1 MSETDSGGV
10 PKEAGDSS
18 DLSSSFVTKINVTSE
33 GAANGHV
40 TGKVNGEVIVNGHS
54 DSSNEANDNKEVP
67 STENVKVE
75 EITQNGSVLTE
86 EVESVSMETDEINTS
101 KNGTDEEIRTKGD
114 VTTEEPKTNEN
125 VTTEEPKNN
134 DNETCEK
141 TAAETKSNDNQTSEK
156 INTNENLVTEENR
169 TNTLQEIDLENK
181 NENKNVEEI
190 VSETK
195 TVEITKTV
203 QEEKE
208 QVENDVVMQK
218 EIYAPKPTILSVE
231 GIDEVVLA
239 DSWSTTKR
247 DGTVKI
253 RMGTKGNQA
262 DQPVTLITVFKKTSE
277 RAPNHLALAV
287 KRDSTWKKW
296 TYQQYYAD
304 VCAAAKSFIKLGL
317 EPYHGVG
324 ILGFNSP
331 EWLISDLGC
340 IFAGGFATG
349 IYATNTPEAVEYVA
363 MHSEANVLVVENNQQ
378 LQKILKVWPNLPC
391 LKAVVQYTGEVAE
404 RKDNVYSW
412 DEFMKVGQDVTD
424 EQLQERINLAKPN
437 KCCTLIYTSGT
448 TGDPKGV
455 MLSHDNATWVA
466 VAIAK
471 LFKFVFGSE
480 VIISYL
486 PLSHIAAQM
495 MDILIPVTM
504 ASAVYFAQPDALK
517 GSLLGTLQEVRP
529 TGFFGVPRVWEKFY
543 EGIKAKARSSGALKK
558 KIGMWAKGV
567 GLKGS
572 LALMN
577 KQSMPFGWG
586 LANTLV
592 FKKARTALGLDRCR
606 FFMSG
611 AAPIMKETLE
621 FFYSLNM
628 QLHEV
633 YGMSESTGP
642 HTVGCNEDFKICSVG
657 HNFPGSETKL
667 ANPDEDGNGE
677 ICMWGR
683 HVFMGYLNAPEK
695 NKEVFDEEHW
705 LKTGDLGK
713 HDEQGFL
720 FITGRIKE
728 LIITAGGENIAPVP
742 MEDAVKEALPCINNC
757 MLIGDKRKFL
767 SMILCLKVDINPDT
781 AEPSNNLTT
790 DCKDWCK
797 SIGSEATTVED
808 IIDKKDAVVLKA
820 IQDGIDRANA
830 KSVSRAAK
838 VQKWSI
844 IPRDFSIPGGE
855 LGPTL
860 KLRRPVVTKMYKK
873 TIDAF
878 YTEAEDK

>member
-1 MSETDSGGV
+1 MIMPFDWMTGIKMSEVESGGV

-40 TGKVNGEVIVNGHS
+40 TEKVNGEVIVNGHS
-54 DSSNEANDNKEVP
+54 DSSNEDKDNKKEP
-67 STENVKVE
+67 STDNVKIE
-75 EITQNGSVLTE
+75 DINQNERVLTE
-86 EVESVSMETDEINTS
+86 KGESVSMETEERNIS
-101 KNGTDEEIRTKGD
+101 KNESKEEIRED
-114 VTTEEPKTNEN
+114 VITEGPDTD
-125 VTTEEPKNN
+125 
-134 DNETCEK
+134 DNETNAK
-141 TAAETKSNDNQTSEK
+141 TTAETKQNENHDTSE
-156 INTNENLVTEENR
+156 NLITEEDK
-169 TNTLQEIDLENK
+169 TNMLQEIDLENK

-190 VSETK
+190 VSEAK

-203 QEEKE
+203 QETKAL
-208 QVENDVVMQK
+208 VENDVVLQK
-218 EIYAPKPTILSVE
+218 EIYEPKPVLLSVE
-231 GIDEVVLA
+231 GIDEVIPA

-287 KRDSTWKKW
+287 KRDSIWKKW
-296 TYQQYYAD
+296 TYKQYYAD

-317 EPYHGVG
+317 EAYHGVG

-363 MHSEANVLVVENNQQ
+363 KHSEANVLVVENNQQ

-391 LKAVVQYTGEVAE
+391 LRAVVQYTGEVAE

-412 DEFMKVGQDVTD
+412 EEFMKVGKDVTD
-424 EQLQERINLAKPN
+424 QQLQERINLARPN

-455 MLSHDNATWVA
+455 MLSHDNMVWTASA
-466 VAIAK
+466 FAK
-471 LFKFVFGSE
+471 AFGLRYEEE

-486 PLSHIAAQM
+486 PLSHVAAQM
-495 MDILIPVTM
+495 VDLTFPVSFG
-504 ASAVYFAQPDALK
+504 ASVYFARPDALK

-543 EGIKAKARSSGALKK
+543 EGIKIKARSSGALKK

-572 LALMN
+572 HAMMN

-592 FKKARTALGLDRCR
+592 FKKAKTALGLDRCR

-695 NKEVFDEEHW
+695 NNEIFDEENW

-713 HDEQGFL
+713 HDDQGFL

-767 SMILCLKVDINPDT
+767 SMILCLKVDVDTET

-790 DCKDWCK
+790 DCKEWCK
-797 SIGSEATTVED
+797 SIGSQATTVED

-878 YTEAEDK
+878 YTEAEEK

>member
-1 MSETDSGGV
+1 MPGITMSETESGGV

-54 DSSNEANDNKEVP
+54 DSSNEDNDNKKEP
-67 STENVKVE
+67 STDNVKIE
-75 EITQNGSVLTE
+75 DINQNESVLTE
-86 EVESVSMETDEINTS
+86 KVESVSMETEESNIS
-101 KNGTDEEIRTKGD
+101 KNGTDED
-114 VTTEEPKTNEN
+114 VITVEPR
-125 VTTEEPKNN
+125 
-134 DNETCEK
+134 ETS
-141 TAAETKSNDNQTSEK
+141 SNDNPISSPAE
-156 INTNENLVTEENR
+156 EVTAS
-169 TNTLQEIDLENK
+169 TLQEIDLENK

-190 VSETK
+190 VSEAK
-195 TVEITKTV
+195 TVEITNTEQEKT
-203 QEEKE
+203 EL
-208 QVENDVVMQK
+208 VENDVVLQK
-218 EIYAPKPTILSVE
+218 EIYEPKPVLLSVE
-231 GIDEVVLA
+231 GIDEVIPA

-287 KRDSTWKKW
+287 KRESIWKKW
-296 TYQQYYAD
+296 TYKQYYAD

-317 EPYHGVG
+317 EAYHGVG

-363 MHSEANVLVVENNQQ
+363 KHSEANVLVVENNQQ

-391 LKAVVQYTGEVAE
+391 LRAVVQYTGEVAE

-412 DEFMKVGQDVTD
+412 EEFMKVGRDVTD
-424 EQLQERINLAKPN
+424 QQLQERINLARPN

-455 MLSHDNATWVA
+455 MLSHDNASWVA
-466 VAIAK
+466 VAIATR
-471 LFKFVFGSE
+471 FKFVFGSE

-543 EGIKAKARSSGALKK
+543 EGIKIKARSSGALKK

-572 LALMN
+572 HAMMN

-592 FKKARTALGLDRCR
+592 FKKAKTALGLDRCR

-667 ANPDEDGNGE
+667 SSPDEDGNGE

-695 NKEVFDEEHW
+695 NNEIFDEENW

-767 SMILCLKVDINPDT
+767 SMILCLKVDVDADT
-781 AEPSNNLTT
+781 AEPSNNLTR
-790 DCKDWCK
+790 DCKEWCK

-878 YTEAEDK
+878 YTEAEEK

>member
-18 DLSSSFVTKINVTSE
+18 DLGSSFVTKINVTSE

-54 DSSNEANDNKEVP
+54 DSSNEANDNKEEP

-75 EITQNGSVLTE
+75 EINQNGSVLAE
-86 EVESVSMETDEINTS
+86 KVESVSMETDENNTS
-101 KNGTDEEIRTKGD
+101 KNGTDEEIRTKED
-114 VTTEEPKTNEN
+114 VTTEEPKT
-125 VTTEEPKNN
+125 N

-141 TAAETKSNDNQTSEK
+141 TAAETNSNDNQTTEK
-156 INTNENLVTEENR
+156 LNTNENLVTEEDK

-190 VSETK
+190 VSEAK

-203 QEEKE
+203 QEKE
-208 QVENDVVMQK
+208 LVGNDVVMQE

-231 GIDEVVLA
+231 GIDEVIPA

-253 RMGTKGNQA
+253 RMGNKGNQA

-287 KRDSTWKKW
+287 KRDGLWKKW
-296 TYQQYYAD
+296 TYKQYYAD

-317 EPYHGVG
+317 EAYHGVG

-424 EQLQERINLAKPN
+424 EQLQERINLARPN

-455 MLSHDNATWVA
+455 MLSHDNVTWTA
-466 VAIAK
+466 AAITK
-471 LFKFVFGSE
+471 LFEFNFGSE
-480 VIISYL
+480 VLTSYL
-486 PLSHIAAQM
+486 PLSHIAAQLN
-495 MDILIPVTM
+495 DIVIPVTM

-572 LALMN
+572 YALMN

-628 QLHEV
+628 LLHEV

-667 ANPDEDGNGE
+667 ASPDEDGNGE

-695 NKEVFDEEHW
+695 NKEVFDEEYW

-742 MEDAVKEALPCINNC
+742 MEDAVKEALPCISNC

-797 SIGSEATTVED
+797 SIGSEAQTVED

>member
-1 MSETDSGGV
+1 MPGITMSETESGGV

-54 DSSNEANDNKEVP
+54 DSSNEDNDNKKEP
-67 STENVKVE
+67 STDNVKIE
-75 EITQNGSVLTE
+75 DINQNESVLTE
-86 EVESVSMETDEINTS
+86 KVESVSMETEESNIS
-101 KNGTDEEIRTKGD
+101 KNGTDED
-114 VTTEEPKTNEN
+114 VITVEPR
-125 VTTEEPKNN
+125 
-134 DNETCEK
+134 ETS
-141 TAAETKSNDNQTSEK
+141 SNDNPISSPAE
-156 INTNENLVTEENR
+156 EVTAS
-169 TNTLQEIDLENK
+169 TLQEIDLENK

-190 VSETK
+190 VSEAK
-195 TVEITKTV
+195 TVEITNTEQEKT
-203 QEEKE
+203 EL
-208 QVENDVVMQK
+208 VENDVVLQK
-218 EIYAPKPTILSVE
+218 EIYEPKPVLLSVE
-231 GIDEVVLA
+231 GIDEVIPA

-287 KRDSTWKKW
+287 KRESIWKKW
-296 TYQQYYAD
+296 TYKQYYAD

-317 EPYHGVG
+317 EAYHGVG

-363 MHSEANVLVVENNQQ
+363 KHSEANVLVVENNQQ

-391 LKAVVQYTGEVAE
+391 LRAVVQYTGEVAE

-412 DEFMKVGQDVTD
+412 EEFMKVGRDVTD
-424 EQLQERINLAKPN
+424 QQLQERINLARPN

-455 MLSHDNATWVA
+455 MLSHDNMVWTASA
-466 VAIAK
+466 FAK
-471 LFKFVFGSE
+471 TFGLRYEEE
-480 VIISYL
+480 VIVSYL
-486 PLSHIAAQM
+486 PLSHVAAQM
-495 MDILIPVTM
+495 VDLTFPVSFG
-504 ASAVYFAQPDALK
+504 ASVYFARPDALK

-543 EGIKAKARSSGALKK
+543 EGIKIKARSSGALKK

-572 LALMN
+572 HAMMN

-592 FKKARTALGLDRCR
+592 FKKAKTALGLDRCR

-667 ANPDEDGNGE
+667 SSPDEDGNGE

-695 NKEVFDEEHW
+695 NNEIFDEENW

-767 SMILCLKVDINPDT
+767 SMILCLKVDVDADT
-781 AEPSNNLTT
+781 AEPSNNLTR
-790 DCKDWCK
+790 DCKEWCK

-878 YTEAEDK
+878 YTEAEEK